1 VLKVFLRSPTIFI
14 IMKKIKAS
22 LIFIFIISSFSALSQ
37 DRYFARTY
45 QSITL
50 PKGVKDLEVWNTYSS
65 GRNYFYKRIDQ
76 RIEFEIGLT
85 DKLQTAVYMNA
96 SHVSQGAHLNMNGGI
111 ADTSVSG
118 ISSGS
123 EFSLS
128 SEWKWRLSSPDA
140 NMLGF
145 ALYGEVTIGAHETE
159 LEGKIILDKRTE
171 KNIFALNF
179 VAEQEWEAEVEHGVT
194 EVEEKFKF
202 ETDLAYMRMLK
213 SNFGIGVEL
222 RNHNE
227 FAESKWEHSALF
239 GGPTLF
245 FSGNKYFLIL
255 NILPQWANLHK
266 TDETPSSLVLNQH
279 EKIEIRLLLGFG
291 L

>member
-1 VLKVFLRSPTIFI
+1 
-14 IMKKIKAS
+14 MKKIS
-22 LIFIFIISSFSALSQ
+22 SVFLFVFIVSSFNASSQ
-37 DRYFARTY
+37 DRHFARTY

-50 PKGVKDLEVWNTYSS
+50 PKGVKDLEVWNTWRS
-65 GRNYFYKRIDQ
+65 GRNYFYRRLDQ
-76 RIEFEIGLT
+76 RIEFELGLT
-85 DKLQTAVYMNA
+85 DKLQTAFYLNA
-96 SHVSQGAHLNMNGGI
+96 SHTASAGYLDTLGRI
-111 ADTSVSG
+111 ADTTASG
-118 ISSGS
+118 ISTGS
-123 EFSLS
+123 EFSFS

-140 NMLGF
+140 AGIGF
-145 ALYGEVTIGAHETE
+145 ALYAEFTLAPNETE

-179 VAEQEWEAEVEHGVT
+179 VGEQEWETEVEHGET
-194 EVEEKFKF
+194 EVEKEFKF

-213 SNFGIGVEL
+213 SNFGLGIEL

-227 FAESKWEHSALF
+227 FVESQWEHSALF

-255 NILPQWANLHK
+255 NILPQWASLKK
-266 TDETPSSLVLNQH
+266 TDETPGSLVLNEH
-279 EKIEIRLLLGFG
+279 EKIEVRLLLGFG

>member
-1 VLKVFLRSPTIFI
+1 
-14 IMKKIKAS
+14 MKKINTALL
-22 LIFIFIISSFSALSQ
+22 LIFIVSSFNASSQ

-50 PKGVKDLEVWNTYSS
+50 PKGVKDLEVWNTYRS
-65 GRNYFYKRIDQ
+65 GRNYFYNRIDQ

-85 DKLQTAVYMNA
+85 DKLQTALYLNA
-96 SHVSQGAHLNMNGGI
+96 SHVSQGAHLDIDGGI
-111 ADTSVSG
+111 TDTSASG

-140 NMLGF
+140 NKVGF
-145 ALYGEVTIGAHETE
+145 ALYAEVTLAPNETE

-171 KNIFALNF
+171 KNIFALNL

-194 EVEEKFKF
+194 ETETEFKF

-213 SNFGIGVEL
+213 NNFGLGIEL

-227 FAESKWEHSALF
+227 FVESEWEHSALF

-255 NILPQWANLHK
+255 NILPQWTNLHK
-266 TDETPSSLVLNQH
+266 TTETPGSLVLNEH
-279 EKIEIRLLLGFG
+279 EKIEVRLLLGFG

>member
-1 VLKVFLRSPTIFI
+1 
-14 IMKKIKAS
+14 MKKINTA
-22 LIFIFIISSFSALSQ
+22 LLFIFIISILNASSQ

-50 PKGVKDLEVWNTYSS
+50 PKGVKDLEVWNTYRS
-65 GRNYFYKRIDQ
+65 GRNYFYNRIDQ
-76 RIEFEIGLT
+76 RIEFELGLT
-85 DKLQTAVYMNA
+85 DKLQTALYLNA
-96 SHVSQGAHLNMNGGI
+96 SHVSQGAHLNIDGGI
-111 ADTSVSG
+111 ADTSISG

-140 NMLGF
+140 NMVGF
-145 ALYGEVTIGAHETE
+145 ALYAEITLAPNETE
-159 LEGKIILDKRTE
+159 LEGKIIIDKRTD
-171 KNIFALNF
+171 KNIFALNL
-179 VAEQEWEAEVEHGVT
+179 VAEQKWEPEVEHGIT
-194 EVEEKFKF
+194 EVEKEFEF
-202 ETDLAYMRMLK
+202 ETDLAWMRMLK
-213 SNFGIGVEL
+213 DNFGLGIEI

-227 FAESKWEHSALF
+227 FVESVWEHSALF

-255 NILPQWANLHK
+255 NILPQWTNLHK
-266 TDETPSSLVLNQH
+266 TDDAPGSLVLNGH
-279 EKIEIRLLLGFG
+279 EKIEVRLLLGFG